1 MKNKNFYY
9 TKRLKTHSKL
19 YGYNKNTITVYEV
32 KKNKLLYVG
41 ECIQNTASTCGDI
54 GEVWQV
60 LQAHNKAPKTV
71 TVFKNMYAY
80 LNENNISI
88 KEIL

>member
-1 MKNKNFYY
+1 MKNKKFYY

-19 YGYNKNTITVYEV
+19 YGCNKNIITVYEV
-32 KKNKLLYVG
+32 KKNTLIHVG

-60 LQAHNKAPKTV
+60 LQVNGKAPKTIS
-71 TVFKNMYAY
+71 VFENMHAY
-80 LNENNISI
+80 LNKNNISI
-88 KEIL
+88 KEIY